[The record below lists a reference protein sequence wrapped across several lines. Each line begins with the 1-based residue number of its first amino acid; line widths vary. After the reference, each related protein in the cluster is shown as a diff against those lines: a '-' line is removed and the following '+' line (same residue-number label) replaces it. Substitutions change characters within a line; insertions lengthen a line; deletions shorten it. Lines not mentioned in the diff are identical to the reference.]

1 MTANVTTTDTLVDL
15 AVDAFAAA
23 LVQWRGERGLS
34 KKQLAAEMGFDPS
47 YVSHVEA
54 RRHRPTED
62 FARRAEAVLAANG
75 DIWQRFREY
84 DQVRHAAPPSR
95 RPEPNV
101 PEQWRPPST
110 GLVLE
115 HEDATLSY
123 VDGGYRC
130 VIRRD
135 LFNAGRDAITRYLVR
150 IAVDRYPG
158 DPDRSS
164 RHYLDHPLTWAELNL
179 DAHRGDEPMA
189 WRAKDDRNAFK
200 ELWLL
205 FENDESRFPL
215 YPGERTTIEY
225 IYTVG
230 DDKWGQWFQRVVR
243 LPTRRLS
250 VRLDFPTSLRP
261 VVWGVESS
269 LTAEA
274 TALRSPVAGRVE
286 GDRSVFDW
294 STEDPGISNRYRL
307 EWRFRTDHA
316 ATVRVPRQGSGQRHS
331 DQMRGAGIL
340 QRGAPMLERSARWF
354 GLPEQSE
361 LATDVVGRLLDAFT
375 RVSQVHEFGRGAGLS
390 APQIGIDWAVAV
402 VRPPD
407 GTGEGGPIVLMNPRV
422 VGESVDHDESYEGC
436 LSFFDVRGLVSRPL
450 LVEVE
455 HESLAGIRTVST
467 FTGQTARLVAHEVDH
482 LSGLLYSDRMPPDGR
497 LVPVDDYPG
506 GPPPP
511 FELNG
516 HPYEQASGYGAN
528 GYETNGAAPGA

>member
-1 MTANVTTTDTLVDL
+1 VTATVTTDAMVDL
-15 AVDAFAAA
+15 AADAFAAA
-23 LVQWRGERGLS
+23 LVRWRAERGLS

-62 FARRAEAVLAANG
+62 FARRAEAVLAAGG

-84 DQVRHAAPPSR
+84 DQVRHAAPANRP
-95 RPEPNV
+95 RPEPTI
-101 PEQWRPPST
+101 PEQWRAPTT
-110 GLVLE
+110 GLVVE
-115 HEDATLSY
+115 HEDARLSY

-150 IAVDRYPG
+150 IAVDRYPS
-158 DPDRSS
+158 DPERSS

-205 FENDESRFPL
+205 FENDEARFPL

-225 IYTVG
+225 VYTVG

-274 TALRSPVAGRVE
+274 TALRSPVLERVE
-286 GDRSVFDW
+286 EDRTVFEW
-294 STEDPGISNRYRL
+294 STEDLGISNRYRL
-307 EWRFRTDHA
+307 EWRFRPDHA
-316 ATVRVPRQGSGQRHS
+316 ATARAPRTANGQRSS
-331 DQMRGAGIL
+331 DQMRAAGIL
-340 QRGAPMLERSARWF
+340 QRGAPMLERAARWF
-354 GLPEQSE
+354 GLPEQSD
-361 LATDVVGRLLDAFT
+361 LASDVVERLTDAFAK
-375 RVSQVHEFGRGAGLS
+375 VSQVADVSRGVGLS
-390 APQIGIDWAVAV
+390 APQIGIDWAAAV

-407 GTGEGGPIVLMNPRV
+407 DGELIVLLNPRV
-422 VGESVDHDESYEGC
+422 VGESVDHDEGYEGC
-436 LSFFDVRGLVSRPL
+436 LSFYDVRGLVSRPL

-455 HESLAGIRTVST
+455 HEGLDGVRTVTT
-467 FTGQTARLVAHEVDH
+467 FTGNAARLVAHEVDH

-497 LVPVDDYPG
+497 LVPVDDYPA

-511 FELNG
+511 YQGNG
-516 HPYEQASGYGAN
+516 HPSAE
-528 GYETNGAAPGA
+528 